1 MNVNTITTVDILHH
15 HTVQYEAE
23 QTMIAVGGWFTV
35 PFALIES

>member
-23 QTMIAVGGWFTV
+23 QTMIAVDEFTV